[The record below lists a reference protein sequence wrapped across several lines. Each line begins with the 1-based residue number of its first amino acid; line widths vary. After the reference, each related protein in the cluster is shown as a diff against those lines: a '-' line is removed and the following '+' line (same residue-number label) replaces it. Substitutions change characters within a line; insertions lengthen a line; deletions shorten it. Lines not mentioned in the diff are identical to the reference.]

1 MGYLFL
7 MIALLA
13 GTTKGYCGKKT
24 GGLITATK
32 GALLANLIR
41 MGLCILIGFAVV
53 FFGGNTADL
62 IPSVPL
68 LAIGALSGIFT
79 ALFVVTWLIC
89 VKRSAYMLLDVFLML
104 GVLIPLLAGNLFFEK
119 RIKGTQWL
127 GILVL
132 LAAVILMCSYNN
144 SIKAQL
150 SPTSILLLLLCGTT
164 NGIADFSQ
172 KLFVKTL
179 PDVPVSVFNLYTY
192 LFAGVVLA
200 VAYLVCKPGAE
211 QNPKRIP
218 GKMMGYIVV
227 MAICLF
233 LNSYFKTLAAEHLD
247 TVLLYPL
254 NQGLALVLSTVMATA
269 LFREKLTAKA
279 IFGILTAFA
288 GLIIINLI

>member
-13 GTTKGYCGKKT
+13 GTIKGYCGKKT
-24 GGLITATK
+24 GGLIAATK
-32 GALLANLIR
+32 DALLANLIR

-53 FFGGNTADL
+53 FFGGNTAEL

-79 ALFVVTWLIC
+79 ALFVV
-89 VKRSAYMLLDVFLML
+89 
-104 GVLIPLLAGNLFFEK
+104 
-119 RIKGTQWL
+119 
-127 GILVL
+127 
-132 LAAVILMCSYNN
+132 
-144 SIKAQL
+144 
-150 SPTSILLLLLCGTT
+150 
-164 NGIADFSQ
+164 
-172 KLFVKTL
+172 
-179 PDVPVSVFNLYTY
+179 
-192 LFAGVVLA
+192 
-200 VAYLVCKPGAE
+200 
-211 QNPKRIP
+211 
-218 GKMMGYIVV
+218 

-233 LNSYFKTLAAEHLD
+233 LNSYFKTLAAEYLD

-269 LFREKLTAKA
+269 LFREKLTTKA